1 MNPVLTQTYKKVS
14 KSLDKLEIKWKRLF
28 RWFLQIFRVIFA
40 SININFSLNL
50 KLVL

>member
-14 KSLDKLEIKWKRLF
+14 KSSDKLEIKWKRL
-28 RWFLQIFRVIFA
+28 FLQIFRVIFA